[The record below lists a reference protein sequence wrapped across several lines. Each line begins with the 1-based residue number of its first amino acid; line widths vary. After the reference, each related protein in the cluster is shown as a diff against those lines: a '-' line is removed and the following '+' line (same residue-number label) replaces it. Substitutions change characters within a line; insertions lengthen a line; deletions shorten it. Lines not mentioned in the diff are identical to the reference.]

1 MDSIKLEN
9 ISLAFKGKPIF
20 KNLNFIYKDN
30 TDLSTYM
37 VPEPNGFIEFDNFEL
52 YKINY
57 EIINNCELNLEIIV
71 IANVIV
77 RQYIKGEMEVDTK
90 TKFVSVYAEVE
101 LDSGIKNFR
110 IYNTEFKSDQYKKS
124 RNLKLSKDWVPYI
137 RKKDFDAIAEKF
149 LRKYYP
155 QALTQPT
162 PVPVE
167 TIVSEMGLSIHQ
179 EKLTIDNSVFGKMV
193 FKDTDV
199 EVIEDEQLVSKH
211 FNKGSILVDKDVVF
225 KRNVGSYNNTV
236 IHECVHWELHKVF
249 HEVKMV
255 LDKDHSQVSSWTEE
269 NLADSSMWT
278 SLDWMEWQANGI
290 APRILMP
297 KVQTRIKIRELFQTL
312 TLVNPDISRS
322 ELVQEVVDNLATF
335 FEVSRQ
341 AAKIRMIDLGFK
353 EANGVYNYLDDRYM
367 HNFAFE
373 LEAFDKGSSYTITS
387 NDLCFEY
394 CFNESFR
401 QIIDRNKFIY
411 VDNHL
416 CLKDKKFI
424 YMTKDGPIMT
434 DYAYEHM
441 DECCLIFKVKS
452 KNFTSISNETY
463 YDYVLNRGVTKESE
477 IKADF
482 VDILQNPSLMD
493 QLPPLDMMKLG
504 KKISELLKELP
515 FEFSGTLRSH
525 RKRKNCT
532 QPFLAKLVGITERT
546 LRDYETLEDNLPRL
560 ELTLSFCFA
569 LKLRPELSDDMIKK
583 AGHQLTISPP
593 HQVYKMLLSTSY
605 YKPLGE
611 INSILQAAEMKTL

>member
-1 MDSIKLEN
+1 MFDKYIFDTYYEQIVKTV
-9 ISLAFKGKPIF
+9 KGFIF
-20 KNLNFIYKDN
+20 NNKDN

>member
-1 MDSIKLEN
+1 MFDKYIFDTYHEQIVKTV
-9 ISLAFKGKPIF
+9 KGFIF
-20 KNLNFIYKDN
+20 NNKDN

-71 IANVIV
+71 IADVIV

-101 LDSGIKNFR
+101 LDAGIKNFR
-110 IYNTEFKSDQYKKS
+110 IYNTEFKSDQYKNS

-137 RKKDFDAIAEKF
+137 RKKDFDDIAEKF

-401 QIIDRNKFIY
+401 QIIDRNMFIY

-546 LRDYETLEDNLPRL
+546 LRDYETLEDNLPRF

-605 YKPLGE
+605 YKPLSE
-611 INSILQAAEMKTL
+611 INSILQAAKMKTL

>member
-1 MDSIKLEN
+1 MI
-9 ISLAFKGKPIF
+9 
-20 KNLNFIYKDN
+20 
-30 TDLSTYM
+30 
-37 VPEPNGFIEFDNFEL
+37 PEPNGFIEFDNFEL

-101 LDSGIKNFR
+101 LDAGIKNFR

-137 RKKDFDAIAEKF
+137 RKKDFDDIAEKF

-199 EVIEDEQLVSKH
+199 EVIEDEQLISKH

-367 HNFAFE
+367 RNFAFE
-373 LEAFDKGSSYTITS
+373 LEAFDNGSSYTITS

-401 QIIDRNKFIY
+401 QIIDRNKFMY

-605 YKPLGE
+605 YKPLSE
-611 INSILQAAEMKTL
+611 INSILQAAKMKTL

>member
-1 MDSIKLEN
+1 
-9 ISLAFKGKPIF
+9 
-20 KNLNFIYKDN
+20 DN

-77 RQYIKGEMEVDTK
+77 RQYIKGEMEIDTK

-199 EVIEDEQLVSKH
+199 EVIEDEQLVSEH

>member
-1 MDSIKLEN
+1 
-9 ISLAFKGKPIF
+9 
-20 KNLNFIYKDN
+20 
-30 TDLSTYM
+30 
-37 VPEPNGFIEFDNFEL
+37 
-52 YKINY
+52 
-57 EIINNCELNLEIIV
+57 
-71 IANVIV
+71 
-77 RQYIKGEMEVDTK
+77 
-90 TKFVSVYAEVE
+90 
-101 LDSGIKNFR
+101 
-110 IYNTEFKSDQYKKS
+110 
-124 RNLKLSKDWVPYI
+124 
-137 RKKDFDAIAEKF
+137 
-149 LRKYYP
+149 
-155 QALTQPT
+155 
-162 PVPVE
+162 
-167 TIVSEMGLSIHQ
+167 
-179 EKLTIDNSVFGKMV
+179 MV

-199 EVIEDEQLVSKH
+199 EVIEDEQLVSEH

>member
-1 MDSIKLEN
+1 MFDKYIFDTYHEQIVKTV
-9 ISLAFKGKPIF
+9 KGFIF
-20 KNLNFIYKDN
+20 NNKDN

-71 IANVIV
+71 IADVIV

-101 LDSGIKNFR
+101 LDAGIKNFR
-110 IYNTEFKSDQYKKS
+110 IYNTEFKSDQYKNS

-137 RKKDFDAIAEKF
+137 RKKDFDDIAEKF

-401 QIIDRNKFIY
+401 QIIDRNMFIY

-463 YDYVLNRGVTKESE
+463 YDYVLNRGGTKESE

-605 YKPLGE
+605 YKPLSE
-611 INSILQAAEMKTL
+611 INSILQAAKMKTL

>member
-1 MDSIKLEN
+1 MFDKYIFDTYYEQIVKTV
-9 ISLAFKGKPIF
+9 KGFIF
-20 KNLNFIYKDN
+20 NNKDN

-57 EIINNCELNLEIIV
+57 EIINNGELNLEIIV

-101 LDSGIKNFR
+101 LDADIKNFR

-137 RKKDFDAIAEKF
+137 RKKDFDDIAEKF

-611 INSILQAAEMKTL
+611 INSILQAVEMKTL

>member
-1 MDSIKLEN
+1 MFDKYIFDTYYEQIVKTV
-9 ISLAFKGKPIF
+9 KGFIF
-20 KNLNFIYKDN
+20 NNKDN

-71 IANVIV
+71 IADVIV

-101 LDSGIKNFR
+101 LDAGIKNFR

-137 RKKDFDAIAEKF
+137 RKKDFDDIAEKF

-199 EVIEDEQLVSKH
+199 EVIEDEKLVSKH

-424 YMTKDGPIMT
+424 YMTKDVLIMT

>member
-1 MDSIKLEN
+1 MFDKYIFDTYHEQIVKTV
-9 ISLAFKGKPIF
+9 KGFIF
-20 KNLNFIYKDN
+20 NNKDN

-37 VPEPNGFIEFDNFEL
+37 IPEPNGFIEFDNFEL

-101 LDSGIKNFR
+101 LDAGIKNFR

-137 RKKDFDAIAEKF
+137 RKKDFDDIAEKF

-155 QALTQPT
+155 QTLTQPT

-199 EVIEDEQLVSKH
+199 EVIEDEQLISKH

-367 HNFAFE
+367 RNFAFE
-373 LEAFDKGSSYTITS
+373 LEAFDNGSSYTITS

-401 QIIDRNKFIY
+401 QIIDRNKFMY

-605 YKPLGE
+605 YKPLSE
-611 INSILQAAEMKTL
+611 INSILQAAKMKTL

>member
-1 MDSIKLEN
+1 MFDKYIFDTYYEQIVKTV
-9 ISLAFKGKPIF
+9 KGFIF
-20 KNLNFIYKDN
+20 NNKDN

-77 RQYIKGEMEVDTK
+77 RQYIKGEMEIDIK

-199 EVIEDEQLVSKH
+199 EVIEDEQLVSEH

>member
-1 MDSIKLEN
+1 MFDKYIFDTYYEQIVKTV
-9 ISLAFKGKPIF
+9 KGFIF
-20 KNLNFIYKDN
+20 NNKDN

-71 IANVIV
+71 IADVIV

-101 LDSGIKNFR
+101 LDAGIKNFR

-137 RKKDFDAIAEKF
+137 RKKDFDDIAEKF

-199 EVIEDEQLVSKH
+199 EVIEDEKLVSKH

-225 KRNVGSYNNTV
+225 KQNVGSYNNTV

>member
-1 MDSIKLEN
+1 MFDKYIFDTYHEQIVKTV
-9 ISLAFKGKPIF
+9 KGFIF
-20 KNLNFIYKDN
+20 NNKDN

-71 IANVIV
+71 IADVIV

-101 LDSGIKNFR
+101 LDAGIKNFR
-110 IYNTEFKSDQYKKS
+110 IYNTEFKSDQYKNS

-137 RKKDFDAIAEKF
+137 RKKDFDDIAEKF

-211 FNKGSILVDKDVVF
+211 FNKGSIPVDKDVVF

-401 QIIDRNKFIY
+401 QIIDRNMFIY

-605 YKPLGE
+605 YKPLSE
-611 INSILQAAEMKTL
+611 INSILQAAKMKTL

>member
-1 MDSIKLEN
+1 MFDKYIFDTYHEQIVKTV
-9 ISLAFKGKPIF
+9 KGFIF
-20 KNLNFIYKDN
+20 NNKDN

-71 IANVIV
+71 IADVIV

-101 LDSGIKNFR
+101 LDAGIKNFR
-110 IYNTEFKSDQYKKS
+110 IYNTEFKSDQYKNS

-137 RKKDFDAIAEKF
+137 RKKDFDDIAEKF

-394 CFNESFR
+394 YFNESFR
-401 QIIDRNKFIY
+401 QIIDRNMFIY

-605 YKPLGE
+605 YKPLSE
-611 INSILQAAEMKTL
+611 INSILQAAKMKTL

>member
-1 MDSIKLEN
+1 MFDKYIFDTYYEQIVKTV
-9 ISLAFKGKPIF
+9 KGFIF
-20 KNLNFIYKDN
+20 NNKDN

-71 IANVIV
+71 IADVIV

-101 LDSGIKNFR
+101 LDAGIKNFR

-137 RKKDFDAIAEKF
+137 RKKDFDDIAEKF

-199 EVIEDEQLVSKH
+199 EVIEDEKLVSKH

-482 VDILQNPSLMD
+482 VDILQNPSLMN

>member
-1 MDSIKLEN
+1 MFDKYIFDTYYEQIVKTV
-9 ISLAFKGKPIF
+9 KGFIF
-20 KNLNFIYKDN
+20 NNKDN

-71 IANVIV
+71 ISNVIV
-77 RQYIKGEMEVDTK
+77 RQYIKGEMEIDTK

-199 EVIEDEQLVSKH
+199 EVIEDEQLVSEH

>member
-1 MDSIKLEN
+1 MYTLFN
-9 ISLAFKGKPIF
+9 I
-20 KNLNFIYKDN
+20 KDN

-71 IANVIV
+71 IADVIV

-101 LDSGIKNFR
+101 LDAGIKNFR
-110 IYNTEFKSDQYKKS
+110 IYNTEFKSDQYKNS

-137 RKKDFDAIAEKF
+137 RKKDFDDIAEKF

-401 QIIDRNKFIY
+401 QIIDRNMFIY

-605 YKPLGE
+605 YKPLSE
-611 INSILQAAEMKTL
+611 INSILQAAKMKTL

>member
-1 MDSIKLEN
+1 MFDKYIFDTYYEQIVKTV
-9 ISLAFKGKPIF
+9 KGFIF
-20 KNLNFIYKDN
+20 NNKDN

-71 IANVIV
+71 IADVIV

-101 LDSGIKNFR
+101 LDAGIKNFR
-110 IYNTEFKSDQYKKS
+110 IYNTEFKSDQYKKF

-137 RKKDFDAIAEKF
+137 RKKDFDDIAEKF

-199 EVIEDEQLVSKH
+199 EVIEDEKLVSKH

>member
-1 MDSIKLEN
+1 MFDKYIFDTYCEQIVKTV
-9 ISLAFKGKPIF
+9 KGFIF
-20 KNLNFIYKDN
+20 NNKDN

-71 IANVIV
+71 IADVIV

-101 LDSGIKNFR
+101 LDAGIKNFR

-137 RKKDFDAIAEKF
+137 RKKDFDDIAEKF

-199 EVIEDEQLVSKH
+199 EVIEDEKLVSKH

>member
-1 MDSIKLEN
+1 MFDKYIFDTYHEQIVKTV
-9 ISLAFKGKPIF
+9 KGFIF
-20 KNLNFIYKDN
+20 NNKDN

-71 IANVIV
+71 IADVIV

-101 LDSGIKNFR
+101 LDAGIKNFR
-110 IYNTEFKSDQYKKS
+110 IYNTEFKSDQYKNS

-137 RKKDFDAIAEKF
+137 RKKDFDDIAEKF

-401 QIIDRNKFIY
+401 QIIDRNMFIY

-569 LKLRPELSDDMIKK
+569 LKLRPELSDDMLKK

-605 YKPLGE
+605 YKPLSE
-611 INSILQAAEMKTL
+611 INSILQAAKMKTL

>member
-1 MDSIKLEN
+1 MFDKYIFDTYHEQIVKTV
-9 ISLAFKGKPIF
+9 KGFIF
-20 KNLNFIYKDN
+20 NNKDN

-71 IANVIV
+71 IADVIV

-101 LDSGIKNFR
+101 LDAGIKNFR
-110 IYNTEFKSDQYKKS
+110 IYNTEFKSDQYKNS

-137 RKKDFDAIAEKF
+137 RKKDFDDIAEKF

-401 QIIDRNKFIY
+401 QIIDRNMFIY

-569 LKLRPELSDDMIKK
+569 LKLRSELSDDMIKK

-605 YKPLGE
+605 YKPLSE
-611 INSILQAAEMKTL
+611 INSILQAAKMKTL

>member
-1 MDSIKLEN
+1 G
-9 ISLAFKGKPIF
+9 FIF
-20 KNLNFIYKDN
+20 NNKDN

-77 RQYIKGEMEVDTK
+77 RQYIKGEMEIDTK

-199 EVIEDEQLVSKH
+199 EVIEDEQLVSEH

>member
-1 MDSIKLEN
+1 
-9 ISLAFKGKPIF
+9 
-20 KNLNFIYKDN
+20 
-30 TDLSTYM
+30 M

-71 IANVIV
+71 IADVIV

-101 LDSGIKNFR
+101 LDAGIKNFR
-110 IYNTEFKSDQYKKS
+110 IYNTEFKSDQYKNS

-137 RKKDFDAIAEKF
+137 RKKDFDDIAEKF
-149 LRKYYP
+149 LRKCYP

-401 QIIDRNKFIY
+401 QIIDRNMFIY

-605 YKPLGE
+605 YKPLSE
-611 INSILQAAEMKTL
+611 INSILQAAKMKTL

>member
-1 MDSIKLEN
+1 MFDKYIFDTYYEQIVKTV
-9 ISLAFKGKPIF
+9 KGFIF
-20 KNLNFIYKDN
+20 NNKDN

-77 RQYIKGEMEVDTK
+77 RQYIKGEMEIDTK

-199 EVIEDEQLVSKH
+199 EVIEDEQLVSEH

-353 EANGVYNYLDDRYM
+353 EANGVYNYRDDRYM

>member
-1 MDSIKLEN
+1 
-9 ISLAFKGKPIF
+9 
-20 KNLNFIYKDN
+20 
-30 TDLSTYM
+30 
-37 VPEPNGFIEFDNFEL
+37 
-52 YKINY
+52 
-57 EIINNCELNLEIIV
+57 LEIIV

-77 RQYIKGEMEVDTK
+77 RQYIKGEMEIDTK

-199 EVIEDEQLVSKH
+199 EVIEDEQLVSEH

-401 QIIDRNKFIY
+401 
-411 VDNHL
+411 
-416 CLKDKKFI
+416 
-424 YMTKDGPIMT
+424 
-434 DYAYEHM
+434 
-441 DECCLIFKVKS
+441 
-452 KNFTSISNETY
+452 
-463 YDYVLNRGVTKESE
+463 
-477 IKADF
+477 
-482 VDILQNPSLMD
+482 
-493 QLPPLDMMKLG
+493 
-504 KKISELLKELP
+504 
-515 FEFSGTLRSH
+515 
-525 RKRKNCT
+525 
-532 QPFLAKLVGITERT
+532 
-546 LRDYETLEDNLPRL
+546 
-560 ELTLSFCFA
+560 
-569 LKLRPELSDDMIKK
+569 
-583 AGHQLTISPP
+583 
-593 HQVYKMLLSTSY
+593 
-605 YKPLGE
+605 
-611 INSILQAAEMKTL
+611 

>member
-1 MDSIKLEN
+1 MFDKYIFDTYYEQIVKTV
-9 ISLAFKGKPIF
+9 KGFIF
-20 KNLNFIYKDN
+20 NNKDN

-71 IANVIV
+71 IADVIV

-101 LDSGIKNFR
+101 LDAGIKNFR

-137 RKKDFDAIAEKF
+137 RKKDFDDIAEKF

-155 QALTQPT
+155 QALTQPI

-199 EVIEDEQLVSKH
+199 EVIEDEKLVSKH

>member
-1 MDSIKLEN
+1 MFDKYIFDTYHEQIVKTV
-9 ISLAFKGKPIF
+9 KGFIF
-20 KNLNFIYKDN
+20 NNKDN

-37 VPEPNGFIEFDNFEL
+37 IPEPNGFIEFDNFEL

-71 IANVIV
+71 IADVIV

-90 TKFVSVYAEVE
+90 TKLVSVYAEVE
-101 LDSGIKNFR
+101 LDAGIKNFR

-137 RKKDFDAIAEKF
+137 RKKDFDDIAEKF

-373 LEAFDKGSSYTITS
+373 LEAFDNGSSYTITS

-605 YKPLGE
+605 YKPLSE
-611 INSILQAAEMKTL
+611 INSILQAAKMKTL

>member
-1 MDSIKLEN
+1 MVKTV
-9 ISLAFKGKPIF
+9 KGFIF
-20 KNLNFIYKDN
+20 NNKDN

>member
-1 MDSIKLEN
+1 MFDKYIFDTYYEQIVKTV
-9 ISLAFKGKPIF
+9 KGFIF
-20 KNLNFIYKDN
+20 NNKDN

-77 RQYIKGEMEVDTK
+77 RQYIKGEMEIDTK

-199 EVIEDEQLVSKH
+199 EVIEDEQLVSEH

-611 INSILQAAEMKTL
+611 INSIL

>member
-1 MDSIKLEN
+1 MFDKYIFDTYYEQIVKTV
-9 ISLAFKGKPIF
+9 KGFIF
-20 KNLNFIYKDN
+20 NNKDN

-57 EIINNCELNLEIIV
+57 EIIV
-71 IANVIV
+71 IADVIV

-101 LDSGIKNFR
+101 LDAGIKNFR

-137 RKKDFDAIAEKF
+137 RKKDFDDIAEKF

-199 EVIEDEQLVSKH
+199 EVIEDEKLVSKH

>member
-1 MDSIKLEN
+1 MFDKYIFDTYYEQIVKTV
-9 ISLAFKGKPIF
+9 KGFIF
-20 KNLNFIYKDN
+20 NNKDN

-37 VPEPNGFIEFDNFEL
+37 VPELNGFIEFDNFEL

-77 RQYIKGEMEVDTK
+77 RQYIKGEMEIDTK

-110 IYNTEFKSDQYKKS
+110 IYNTEFKSDQYKKF

-199 EVIEDEQLVSKH
+199 EVIEDEQLVSEH

>member
-1 MDSIKLEN
+1 MFDKYIFDTYYEQIVKTV
-9 ISLAFKGKPIF
+9 KGFIF
-20 KNLNFIYKDN
+20 NNKDN

-77 RQYIKGEMEVDTK
+77 RQYIKGEMEIDTK

-199 EVIEDEQLVSKH
+199 EVIEDEQLVSEH

-434 DYAYEHM
+434 DYVYEHM

>member
-1 MDSIKLEN
+1 MFDKYIFDTYYEQIVKTV
-9 ISLAFKGKPIF
+9 KGFIF
-20 KNLNFIYKDN
+20 NNKDN

-179 EKLTIDNSVFGKMV
+179 EKLTIDNSVFGEMV

>member
-1 MDSIKLEN
+1 MFDKYIFDTYYEQIVKTV
-9 ISLAFKGKPIF
+9 KGFIF
-20 KNLNFIYKDN
+20 NNKDN

-77 RQYIKGEMEVDTK
+77 RQYIKGEMEIDTK

-199 EVIEDEQLVSKH
+199 EVIEDEQLVSEH

-583 AGHQLTISPP
+583 AGHQLTISSP

>member
-1 MDSIKLEN
+1 MFDKYIFDTYYEQIVKTV
-9 ISLAFKGKPIF
+9 KGFIF
-20 KNLNFIYKDN
+20 NNKDN

-71 IANVIV
+71 IADVIV

-101 LDSGIKNFR
+101 LDAGIKNFR

-137 RKKDFDAIAEKF
+137 RKKDFDDIAEKF

-199 EVIEDEQLVSKH
+199 EVIEDEKLVSKH

-269 NLADSSMWT
+269 NLAYSSMWT

>member
-1 MDSIKLEN
+1 MFDKYIFDTYYEQIVKTV
-9 ISLAFKGKPIF
+9 KGFIF
-20 KNLNFIYKDN
+20 NNKDN

-77 RQYIKGEMEVDTK
+77 RQYIKGEMEIDTK

-199 EVIEDEQLVSKH
+199 EVIEDEQLVSEH

-583 AGHQLTISPP
+583 AGHQ
-593 HQVYKMLLSTSY
+593 
-605 YKPLGE
+605 
-611 INSILQAAEMKTL
+611 

>member
-1 MDSIKLEN
+1 MFDKYIFDTYHEQIVKTV
-9 ISLAFKGKPIF
+9 KGFIF
-20 KNLNFIYKDN
+20 NNKDN

-37 VPEPNGFIEFDNFEL
+37 IPEPNGFIEFDNFEL

-101 LDSGIKNFR
+101 LDAGIKNFR

-137 RKKDFDAIAEKF
+137 RKKDFDDIAEKF

-199 EVIEDEQLVSKH
+199 EVIEDEQLISKH

-312 TLVNPDISRS
+312 TLVNTDISRS

-367 HNFAFE
+367 RNFAFE
-373 LEAFDKGSSYTITS
+373 LEAFDNGSSYTITS

-401 QIIDRNKFIY
+401 QIIDRNKFMY

-605 YKPLGE
+605 YKPLSE
-611 INSILQAAEMKTL
+611 INSILQAAKMKTL

>member
-1 MDSIKLEN
+1 
-9 ISLAFKGKPIF
+9 
-20 KNLNFIYKDN
+20 N

-37 VPEPNGFIEFDNFEL
+37 IPEPNGFIEFDNFEL

-101 LDSGIKNFR
+101 LDAGIKNFR

-137 RKKDFDAIAEKF
+137 RKKDFDDIAEKF

-199 EVIEDEQLVSKH
+199 EVIEDEQLISKH

-367 HNFAFE
+367 RNFAFE
-373 LEAFDKGSSYTITS
+373 LEAFDNGSSYTITS

-401 QIIDRNKFIY
+401 QIIDRNKFMY

-605 YKPLGE
+605 YKPLSE
-611 INSILQAAEMKTL
+611 INSILQAAKMKTL

>member
-1 MDSIKLEN
+1 MFDKYIFDTYYEQIVKTV
-9 ISLAFKGKPIF
+9 KGFIF
-20 KNLNFIYKDN
+20 NNKDN

-77 RQYIKGEMEVDTK
+77 RQYIKGEMEIDTK

-199 EVIEDEQLVSKH
+199 EVIEDEQLVSEH

-290 APRILMP
+290 APRILIP

>member
-1 MDSIKLEN
+1 MFDKYIFDTYYEQIVKTV
-9 ISLAFKGKPIF
+9 KGFIF
-20 KNLNFIYKDN
+20 NNKDN

-373 LEAFDKGSSYTITS
+373 LEAFDKGSSYAITS